1 VELEMKIFTILAIT
15 CQILVV
21 SSSFGQKVSY
31 DFDKNTNFEQFKT
44 YKWVYIKGAEQLEA
58 ELDRQITL
66 AVDAQLGKKRFEQGR
81 WGQGRPLRGVSN
93 GGL

>member
-1 VELEMKIFTILAIT
+1 VELEMKIFTSLAIT

-44 YKWVYIKGAEQLEA
+44 YKWVYIKQLEA
-58 ELDRQITL
+58 ELDRQITV
-66 AVDAQLGKKRFEQGR
+66 AVDSQLGKK
-81 WGQGRPLRGVSN
+81 V
-93 GGL
+93 

>member
-1 VELEMKIFTILAIT
+1 VELEMKIFTSLAIT

-31 DFDKNTNFEQFKT
+31 DFDKNTNFEQFTT
-44 YKWVYIKGAEQLEA
+44 YKWVYIKQLEA

-66 AVDAQLGKKRFEQGR
+66 AVDSQLGKRFEQGR